1 MKLFLL
7 NFRETKK
14 PRKIGLIFLGFFCNF
29 LHISKAGQKKKKE
42 NVEQYWAD
50 FGPNRPNHTGN
61 QGALTPA
68 LVALQKGPQ
77 WFMECAKNPR
87 PLFNVSLTAYT
98 KVPGLPFL
106 LQISPRPRRVCR
118 SSPTLHELALAS
130 GERSVER
137 QGEHNLPKAT

>member
-50 FGPNRPNHTGN
+50 FGPNRPNHRKPGRAHARAGGFT
-61 QGALTPA
+61 
-68 LVALQKGPQ
+68 
-77 WFMECAKNPR
+77 ER
-87 PLFNVSLTAYT
+87 PPMV
-98 KVPGLPFL
+98 
-106 LQISPRPRRVCR
+106 
-118 SSPTLHELALAS
+118 
-130 GERSVER
+130 
-137 QGEHNLPKAT
+137 